1 MDPQQIAALL
11 IVGVAA
17 FLLIRRKLR
26 RKRQLFTQEGPCGCP
41 GASSCGPPPPSILF
55 RASKDGKR
63 QVIMRAR

>member
-1 MDPQQIAALL
+1 MDPQQTIALL
-11 IVGVAA
+11 IVGVTA

-26 RKRQLFTQEGPCGCP
+26 QKRQPFSREGPCGCP
-41 GASSCGPPPPSILF
+41 GASSCGPPPPPILF